1 MSLYTKDTIDHV
13 KEAVD
18 MVELVGA
25 RTDLRR
31 VGTRFTGLCPF
42 HDERTPSFSVN
53 AEHKLYHCFGCGAS
67 GDAIS
72 FVQETEGLDFK
83 QSVEMLGERYNVELK
98 LEKEDPAAERKRQRK
113 ERLLKLV
120 ERVAT
125 YYERYLWESGEAKR
139 AREYLAGRGL
149 EEQVLRDFRVG
160 YAPSAWDKVT
170 VAAQRDGFTREEI
183 AAAGLGQRGRGGAGF
198 YDSFRAR
205 IMFPVVDFRGKLVGF
220 GGRALR
226 EDQRPKY
233 VNTAEGEL
241 YQKSRQLFGVD
252 RARGPAAKAGRVLV
266 VEGYTD
272 VLALHQAGIS
282 ETVAIMGTALT
293 SEQLAQLAKMALV
306 VYLALDADPSGQD
319 AMLRAAR
326 QAAAQ
331 GVELRVIDMPQGTDP
346 AELVVG
352 KGSEAFTGLLDSASS
367 VIEFQVRRVLADS
380 DLGTPRGRD
389 RALDEVRPLIDTMA
403 ENTATRD
410 ELVRYVADRLDV
422 PPSYLK
428 TQLASAPRVAANA
441 AAPARDGGGDR
452 KAPATSI
459 DVLVRAERT
468 FLAMCLA
475 QGETG
480 REYLRKAG
488 DSHLSS
494 EALRRVRDHLLGHF
508 ADPLA
513 QLPDDDPAIGATIT
527 GVVML
532 ADEEPSSEPALRL
545 GFQQLELRRIE
556 RDLRHAE
563 KDDDFDRQRQLW
575 SERETVRQG
584 ISHLMGEAP

>member
-1 MSLYTKDTIDHV
+1 M
-13 KEAVD
+13 
-18 MVELVGA
+18 
-25 RTDLRR
+25 
-31 VGTRFTGLCPF
+31 
-42 HDERTPSFSVN
+42 N

-83 QSVEMLGERYNVELK
+83 QSVELLGERYNVDLK
-98 LEKEDPAAERKRQRK
+98 LEKEDPAAERKRQRR

-139 AREYLAGRGL
+139 AREYLEGRGL
-149 EEQVLRDFRVG
+149 EEQILRDFRVG

-183 AAAGLGQRGRGGAGF
+183 AAAGLGQRGRGGSGF

-220 GGRALR
+220 GGRAVR

-252 RARGPAAKAGRVLV
+252 RARGQAAKAGRVVV

-293 SEQLAQLAKMALV
+293 SEQLAQLSKMARSV
-306 VYLALDADPSGQD
+306 FLALDADPSGQD
-319 AMLRAAR
+319 AMLRASR
-326 QAAAQ
+326 QAASQ
-331 GVELRVIDMPQGTDP
+331 GVELRVIDMPEGTDP
-346 AELVVG
+346 AELVAAQG
-352 KGSEAFTGLLDSASS
+352 AEAFTGLLDSASS

-389 RALDEVRPLIDTMA
+389 RALEEVRPLIDTIA

-410 ELVRYVADRLDV
+410 ELVRFVADRLDV

-428 TQLASAPRVAANA
+428 TQLATGPRA
-441 AAPARDGGGDR
+441 AAEAAPVARDG
-452 KAPATSI
+452 APRRAPTASI

-475 QGETG
+475 QGEVG
-480 REYLRKAG
+480 REYLRKTG

-494 EALRRVRDHLLGHF
+494 EALRRVRDHLLEHF
-508 ADPLA
+508 DDPLA
-513 QLPDDDPAIGATIT
+513 QLPDDDPAIVATIT

>member
-1 MSLYTKDTIDHV
+1 M
-13 KEAVD
+13 
-18 MVELVGA
+18 
-25 RTDLRR
+25 
-31 VGTRFTGLCPF
+31 
-42 HDERTPSFSVN
+42 N

-83 QSVEMLGERYNVELK
+83 QSVELLGERYNVELK
-98 LEKEDPAAERKRQRK
+98 LEKEDPAAERKRQRR

-139 AREYLAGRGL
+139 AREYLDGTRARGADPARLPRGL
-149 EEQVLRDFRVG
+149 RAERLGQGHGRR
-160 YAPSAWDKVT
+160 SARRLHARGDRGRRARRS
-170 VAAQRDGFTREEI
+170 VAAG
-183 AAAGLGQRGRGGAGF
+183 AAGSTTASAPASCSRWWTSAG
-198 YDSFRAR
+198 SS
-205 IMFPVVDFRGKLVGF
+205 LGF
-220 GGRALR
+220 GGRAVR

-252 RARGPAAKAGRVLV
+252 RARGQAAKAGRVVV

-293 SEQLAQLAKMALV
+293 SEQLAQLSKMARSV
-306 VYLALDADPSGQD
+306 FLALDADPSGQD
-319 AMLRAAR
+319 AMLRASR
-326 QAAAQ
+326 QAASQ
-331 GVELRVIDMPQGTDP
+331 GVELRVIDMPEGTDP
-346 AELVVG
+346 AELVAAQG
-352 KGSEAFTGLLDSASS
+352 AEAFTGLLDSASS

-389 RALDEVRPLIDTMA
+389 RALEEVRPLIDTIA

-410 ELVRYVADRLDV
+410 ELVRFVADRLDV

-428 TQLASAPRVAANA
+428 TQLATGPRA
-441 AAPARDGGGDR
+441 AAEAAPVARDG
-452 KAPATSI
+452 APRRAPTASI

-475 QGETG
+475 QGEVG
-480 REYLRKAG
+480 REYLRKTG

-494 EALRRVRDHLLGHF
+494 EALRRVRDHLLEHF
-508 ADPLA
+508 DDPLA
-513 QLPDDDPAIGATIT
+513 QLPDDDPAIVATIT

>member
-83 QSVEMLGERYNVELK
+83 QSVELLGERYNVDLK
-98 LEKEDPAAERKRQRK
+98 LEKEDPAAERKRQRR

-139 AREYLAGRGL
+139 AREYLEGRGL
-149 EEQVLRDFRVG
+149 EEQILRDFRVG

-183 AAAGLGQRGRGGAGF
+183 AAAGLGQRGRGGSGF

-220 GGRALR
+220 GGRAVR

-252 RARGPAAKAGRVLV
+252 RARGQAAKAGRVVV

-293 SEQLAQLAKMALV
+293 SEQLAQLSKMARSV
-306 VYLALDADPSGQD
+306 FLALDADPSGQD
-319 AMLRAAR
+319 AMLRASR
-326 QAAAQ
+326 QAASQ
-331 GVELRVIDMPQGTDP
+331 GVELRVIDMPEGTDP
-346 AELVVG
+346 AELVAAQG
-352 KGSEAFTGLLDSASS
+352 AEAFTGLLDSASS

-389 RALDEVRPLIDTMA
+389 RALEEVRPLIDTIA

-410 ELVRYVADRLDV
+410 ELVRFVADRLDV

-428 TQLASAPRVAANA
+428 TQLATGPRA
-441 AAPARDGGGDR
+441 AAEAAPVARDG
-452 KAPATSI
+452 APRRAPTASI

-475 QGETG
+475 QGEVG
-480 REYLRKAG
+480 REYLRKTG

-494 EALRRVRDHLLGHF
+494 EALRRVRDHLLEHF
-508 ADPLA
+508 DDPLA
-513 QLPDDDPAIGATIT
+513 QLPDDDPAIVATIT